1 MNVQSN
7 GSPPKADEWRGPF
20 GRIGH
25 TLSFAAPGAGKTRLL
40 GLALSAA
47 MAGPPR
53 AGPSIGDRTAPCCN
67 ER

>member
-7 GSPPKADEWRGPF
+7 GSLPRTEERRGPF
-20 GRIGH
+20 GDIAH

-40 GLALSAA
+40 ALALSAA

-53 AGPSIGDRTAPCCN
+53 AASRRPIDRA
-67 ER
+67 